1 MEHLSMIMKT
11 IPISM
16 RIVISYVMKRGILL
30 WIWWR
35 VNGNWDN
42 NMIKISQWRENILE
56 QILASEE
63 RNKSKRAG
71 LWESQSGIR
80 IRRLTIWV
88 RLFEKVITDF
98 TRSISSTRVGK
109 PVLIMD
115 GKVSKHKNSRW
126 VDWGNLIYV
135 RWNRIKN
142 RAQIRRR

>member
-71 LWESQSGIR
+71 IWESQSGIR

-142 RAQIRRR
+142 RAQRRRR